1 MLFIILEAKMS
12 ADMKL
17 IKPERLK
24 KGDTIAL
31 ISPSAGLP
39 FIFPHRLDNAIK
51 FLKSEGYKI
60 KEFSA
65 TRRNNG
71 WESAPARE
79 RAKNVMEAFLD
90 KEVKTIICTIG
101 GEIANQTLEYLD
113 FAKIRRNPKIF
124 CGYSDISVL
133 HYAIHTQA
141 GLVTF
146 YGPAAMTQFGEYP
159 KPLDHTV
166 KYFFRAVAVGEAIGI
181 VKPSEKWTDELLDWS
196 KKLDLERPRK
206 LSRNKGYEWLRT
218 GEAKGE
224 IIGGCISSIIHL
236 RGTKY
241 WPDHQGKVLFL
252 EIPEA
257 QDFTKGEPL
266 SCVDSY
272 LADLR
277 LSEVFKQI
285 SGMIVGRPFR
295 YSKKDNQKLKEII
308 LKRAEGYTFPIIYGV
323 DIGHTD
329 PQITVPLG
337 VEVRISS
344 KDNIFEILE
353 SAVSK

>member
-1 MLFIILEAKMS
+1 
-12 ADMKL
+12 MKL
-17 IKPERLK
+17 IKPVRLG
-24 KGDTIAL
+24 KGNTIAL

-39 FIFPHRLDNAIK
+39 AIFPHRLDNAIK
-51 FLKSEGYKI
+51 FLKSEGYKV

-65 TRRNNG
+65 TRKSKG

-90 KEVKTIICTIG
+90 KDVKAIICTIG
-101 GEIANQTLEYLD
+101 GEVANQILEYLD
-113 FAKIRRNPKIF
+113 FAKIRQNPKIF

-133 HYAIHTQA
+133 HYAIHTQS
-141 GLVTF
+141 GLITF
-146 YGPAAMTQFGEYP
+146 YGPAAMTQFGEHP

-166 KYFFRAVAVGEAIGI
+166 RHFYRAVASDGVIGKI
-181 VKPSEKWTDELLDWS
+181 EPSEKWTDELLDWS

-206 LSRNKGYEWLRT
+206 LNKNKGYEWLRN
-218 GEAKGE
+218 GEAKGK

-241 WPDHQGKVLFL
+241 WPDYKRKVLFW

-266 SCVDSY
+266 SSVDSY

-277 LSEVFKQI
+277 LSGVFDQI

-295 YSKKDNQKLKEII
+295 YSKEDNEKLKEII
-308 LKRAEGYTFPIIYGV
+308 LKRTEGYKFPILYGA

-337 VEVRISS
+337 LEARINS
-344 KDNIFEILE
+344 KDNTFEILE
-353 SAVSK
+353 SAVSR